1 MNKKFKYTSLVA
13 AGAVTLGLVGGTLAW
28 FTAQDEVVNKF
39 STTGNEYN
47 PEDPNAG
54 IKIVEDWNEK
64 DGKNITSGT
73 EVNKD
78 VQVKN
83 IEQYD
88 QFIRVKFTPQFVKV
102 NDDGARTPYTEEELK
117 TLGISNEMIELNFT
131 SHLVKDGTHDLNE
144 GDWVQVGE
152 YYYYIGK
159 VGAGS
164 HTNTLLDSV
173 TLSSEAGNKYL
184 GLAFDV
190 VVTADSIQ
198 ASNGAYADWADKSLH
213 AKYETLEG
221 ATKATE
227 PVDVL
232 EGKGVTTNDGHNH

>member
-28 FTAQDEVVNKF
+28 FRAQDEVVNKF

-47 PEDPNAG
+47 PKDPNAG
-54 IKIVEDWNEK
+54 IDIVEDWNEK
-64 DGKNITSGT
+64 DGENITPGT
-73 EVNKD
+73 DVNKD

-83 IEQYD
+83 TEQYD
-88 QFIRVKFTPQFVKV
+88 QFIRVKFTPQFVKI
-102 NDDGARTPYTEEELK
+102 NEDGTHTPYTNEELK
-117 TLGISNEMIELNFT
+117 NLNISNDMIKLNFT
-131 SHLVKDGTHDLNE
+131 NHLVKDGTHDLND
-144 GDWVQVGE
+144 GYWVQVGE

-173 TLSSEAGNKYL
+173 TLSSKAGNEYR

-198 ASNGAYADWADKSLH
+198 ASNKAYESWADESLFTT
-213 AKYETLEG
+213 YETLEKG
-221 ATKATE
+221 EATE
-227 PVDVL
+227 PVDIL
-232 EGKGVTTNDGHNH
+232 EGNGVTTNDGHNH

>member
-28 FTAQDEVVNKF
+28 FTAQDEVVNEF
-39 STTGNEYN
+39 STPGTYN
-47 PEDPNAG
+47 PDTPQAG
-54 IKIVEDWNEK
+54 IEIIEDWIQEDAK
-64 DGKNITSGT
+64 DITPGT

-83 IEQYD
+83 TENYD
-88 QFIRVKFTPQFVKV
+88 QFIRVKFTPQFVKEV
-102 NDDGARTPYTEEELK
+102 KNEDGTTKHEAYSDAELDR
-117 TLGISNEMIELNFT
+117 LGIKNEMIQLNFT
-131 SHLVKDGTHDLNE
+131 SHLSEELTDGN
-144 GDWVQVGE
+144 WVQVGE

-173 TLSSEAGNKYL
+173 TLSSEAGNEYR

-198 ASNGAYADWADKSLH
+198 ASNKAYESWVDESLFT
-213 AKYETLEG
+213 KYETLEKG
-221 ATKATE
+221 EATK

-232 EGKGVTTNDGHNH
+232 EGNGVTTNDGHNH

>member
-173 TLSSEAGNKYL
+173 TLSSEAGNKYR

-198 ASNGAYADWADKSLH
+198 ASNKAYESWVDESLFT
-213 AKYETLEG
+213 KYETLEKG
-221 ATKATE
+221 EATK

-232 EGKGVTTNDGHNH
+232 EGNGVTTNDGHNH

>member
-173 TLSSEAGNKYL
+173 TLSSKAGNEYR

-198 ASNGAYADWADKSLH
+198 ASNKAYESWADESLFTT
-213 AKYETLEG
+213 YETLEKG
-221 ATKATE
+221 EATE
-227 PVDVL
+227 PVDIL
-232 EGKGVTTNDGHNH
+232 EGNGVTTNDGHNH

>member
-28 FTAQDEVVNKF
+28 FTAQHEVVNEF
-39 STTGNEYN
+39 STPGTYN
-47 PEDPNAG
+47 PDTPQAG
-54 IKIVEDWNEK
+54 IEIIEDWNDEH
-64 DGKNITSGT
+64 GQNITPGT
-73 EVNKD
+73 DVNKD

-83 IEQYD
+83 TENYN
-88 QFIRVKFTPQFVKV
+88 QFIRVKLTPQFVRV
-102 NDDGARTPYTEEELK
+102 NEDGTRTPYTEDELK
-117 TLGISNEMIELNFT
+117 DLEISNDMIELKFT
-131 SHLVKDGTHDLNE
+131 NHLVKSLVDAKE
-144 GDWVQVGE
+144 GDWVQVGDH
-152 YYYYIGK
+152 YYYIGK
-159 VGAGS
+159 VSGGS

-173 TLSSEAGNKYL
+173 TLSSEAKNQYR